1 MIFSHDWN
9 IPNFRHKRALLRSRI
24 GYHSTMNRIT
34 PPPTKCG
41 FRISLYASFIRPPC
55 SSSELE
61 RSPIMIS
68 LIAVSY
74 LHNILHEVNN
84 WVLGAEVGKE

>member
-1 MIFSHDWN
+1 
-9 IPNFRHKRALLRSRI
+9 
-24 GYHSTMNRIT
+24 
-34 PPPTKCG
+34 
-41 FRISLYASFIRPPC
+41 
-55 SSSELE
+55 
-61 RSPIMIS
+61 MIS